1 MAIISSGVA
10 FIDRNHHETA
20 LRRVDIFRR
29 TIFHLV
35 AARST
40 TQNAGHQTARVASR
54 GKKSVPC
61 GHIAAAAKSG
71 EKRERTKRFINQ
83 LKL

>member
-54 GKKSVPC
+54 EKKKRSMWTHC
-61 GHIAAAAKSG
+61 SSG
-71 EKRERTKRFINQ
+71 EERREARKDKKIY
-83 LKL
+83 